1 MTRLWSIVPLFSLSD
16 FFVGLLVGQTGW
28 GGGAPMT
35 SNLALLFGVTS
46 YGNPQRPAKRV

>member
-1 MTRLWSIVPLFSLSD
+1 MTQLWSIVLLFSLSD
-16 FFVGLLVGQTGW
+16 FFVGLLVGQTG
-28 GGGAPMT
+28 GALMT

>member
-28 GGGAPMT
+28 GGGALMT
-35 SNLALLFGVTS
+35 FGVTS